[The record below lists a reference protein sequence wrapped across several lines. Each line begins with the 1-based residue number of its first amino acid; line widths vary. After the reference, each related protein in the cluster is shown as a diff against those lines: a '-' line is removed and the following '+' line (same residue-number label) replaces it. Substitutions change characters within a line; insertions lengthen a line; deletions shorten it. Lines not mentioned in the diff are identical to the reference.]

1 MSHASVRDLDPRGKV
16 VFCRVDF
23 NVPLDG
29 TTITD
34 DRRIRASLPTIELL
48 LEKGARVVCASHLG
62 RPKGQRVAE
71 LSLAPVAERLGELL
85 GKSVAFAK
93 DCVGEPASA
102 MAGKLGDGEIG
113 VLENVRFHE
122 GETAGDEALAKDMA
136 AFADVFVNDA
146 FGAAHRAHA
155 SVVGVP
161 RVLGGGYA
169 GLLMDRE
176 LNALGRLVGAPE
188 RPYVAILGGAKVSD
202 KILLIEKLLEKV
214 DRILIGGAMAYTFLK
229 ARGVEVGSSLVEAE
243 RLDLARELEEK
254 AAAKGVAIELPRDH
268 VAASEVGKR
277 SVNGATTVEGSAIP
291 EGLAGVDIGPRT
303 LEAWE
308 DFLDASVKTVL
319 WNGPVGLFEAD
330 EAAAGTR
337 GLAEHLAAAPGF
349 VVLGGGDTAAAAA
362 AFGLMERFDH
372 VSTGGGAAL
381 EFLSGIDLPGV
392 AAISK

>member
-1 MSHASVRDLDPRGKV
+1 
-16 VFCRVDF
+16 
-23 NVPLDG
+23 
-29 TTITD
+29 
-34 DRRIRASLPTIELL
+34 
-48 LEKGARVVCASHLG
+48 
-62 RPKGQRVAE
+62 
-71 LSLAPVAERLGELL
+71 
-85 GKSVAFAK
+85 
-93 DCVGEPASA
+93 
-102 MAGKLGDGEIG
+102 
-113 VLENVRFHE
+113 
-122 GETAGDEALAKDMA
+122 
-136 AFADVFVNDA
+136 
-146 FGAAHRAHA
+146 
-155 SVVGVP
+155 
-161 RVLGGGYA
+161 
-169 GLLMDRE
+169 MDRE